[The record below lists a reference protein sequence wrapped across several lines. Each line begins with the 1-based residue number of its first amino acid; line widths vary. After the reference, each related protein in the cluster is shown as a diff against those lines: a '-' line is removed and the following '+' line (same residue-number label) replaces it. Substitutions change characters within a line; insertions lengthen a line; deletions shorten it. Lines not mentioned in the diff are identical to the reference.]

1 MMEAGW
7 RFPEQAALAAEATM
21 LLETG
26 EDQETVLAFLRKGGM
41 GKLDSMRVLSSA
53 TGIPLLRCKDIVQRS
68 AAWR

>member
-1 MMEAGW
+1 METAW
-7 RFPEQAALAAEATM
+7 KFPEQASLAAHATM

-26 EDQETVLAFLRKGGM
+26 EDHETVLVFLRKGGM
-41 GKLDSMRVLSSA
+41 SKLDSMRVLSSA